1 MEHERFKT
9 LEVPNHEGDAQA
21 TTTRSELNTFNPAT
35 LLLKYIEARNE
46 ERRAKAIKDDITQ
59 QLLDHYDETGELVSN
74 GDLEM
79 KIKSR
84 TTDAY
89 DVEEMLET
97 NPELYNKCLGF
108 DPKVATALVTAKIV
122 SKNDIDKFKT
132 SKTAR
137 WIDIV
142 KGDK

>member
-1 MEHERFKT
+1 MDNERFKT
-9 LEVPNHEGDAQA
+9 LEIPGEGAGHLEARTENDA
-21 TTTRSELNTFNPAT
+21 TTFNPET
-35 LLLKYIEARNE
+35 LLIQYIEARNA

-59 QLLDHYDETGELVSN
+59 QLLDHYDETGEVVSN
-74 GDLEM
+74 GDIEM

-84 TTDAY
+84 TTDTY
-89 DVEEMLET
+89 DVDEMRET

-122 SKNDIDKFKT
+122 SRSDLDKFKT

>member
-1 MEHERFKT
+1 MDTNRFQT
-9 LEVPNHEGDAQA
+9 LEVQTDPGDEQAIVQRQKQA
-21 TTTRSELNTFNPAT
+21 TFDPAEL
-35 LLLKYIEARNE
+35 LVKYIEARNE

-79 KIKSR
+79 KIKAR
-84 TTDAY
+84 TTDTY
-89 DVEEMLET
+89 DVDAMRET

-122 SKNDIDKFKT
+122 TQRELDKFKT

-142 KGDK
+142 RGDK